1 MSKVSDSKTKNLFW
15 LHDLKNPKN
24 LFNLPNLFETY
35 LDVEGSRM
43 FSSFKKETIKDFAER
58 GYYPNTLMPEIA
70 KAEEDYQILKTMFK
84 LQ

>member
-1 MSKVSDSKTKNLFW
+1 MSKVSDSKFKNLFW
-15 LHDLKNPKN
+15 VHDLKNTKN
-24 LFNLPNLFETY
+24 FINFPTLFETN

-43 FSSFKKETIKDFAER
+43 FSSFKRELVIDLSER

-70 KAEEDYQILKTMFK
+70 KAEEDYQLLKTMFK